1 MYLRTSIAAIALCA
15 AASSANAEN
24 CMQYPEGP
32 FRRQCASRNH
42 PGLQAKLERCQEE
55 GQQMGLQRN
64 AGGKGASGGLRGYVQ
79 GCMRRR

>member
-32 FRRQCASRNH
+32 FRFQCASRNH
-42 PGLQAKLERCQEE
+42 PQLHAKLERCQEE
-55 GQQMGLQRN
+55 GRQMGLSR
-64 AGGKGASGGLRGYVQ
+64 AKGTAGGLRGYVMA
-79 GCMRRR
+79 CMHRR